1 MGQVRH
7 FLNAAQF
14 LTLVPVSSPDTLDD
28 DWLLR
33 AVKYFPVVGVLIGL
47 ASAVVFFLASILWS
61 GVIPA
66 LLAIATSAALTGA
79 LHEDG
84 LSDTADGLGGGRSVA
99 ARLEIMKDSR
109 IGTYGAL
116 VLGLGVSLRVAALA
130 SLPPLIGVAALVAVH
145 AAARFPPLIVLRV
158 LAHAG
163 DAASAKVSYAGAPV
177 SVAEII
183 VGAVVVVLALLPL
196 LFWSALAAIAGLLL
210 GAALAIWL
218 CRLSR
223 RLVGG
228 YTGDILGAVEQMFEI
243 GFLLG
248 VAALLG

>member
-1 MGQVRH
+1 MGQARH
-7 FLNAAQF
+7 FLNAVQF
-14 LTLVPVSSPDTLDD
+14 LTLIPVRSPDTLDD

-33 AVKYFPVVGVLIGL
+33 AVKYFPLVGVLIGVASALVFSL
-47 ASAVVFFLASILWS
+47 ASMVWG

-66 LLAIATSAALTGA
+66 LLAVATSAALTGA

-84 LSDTADGLGGGRSVA
+84 LSDTADGLGGGRSVN
-99 ARLEIMKDSR
+99 ARLAIMKDSR

-130 SLPPLIGVAALVAVH
+130 SLPPLVGVAALIAVH
-145 AAARFPPLIVLRV
+145 SVARFPPIIVLRV
-158 LAHAG
+158 LSHAG
-163 DAASAKVSYAGAPV
+163 DTASAKVSYAGAPV
-177 SVAEII
+177 RVAEMIF
-183 VGAVVVVLALLPL
+183 GAAVVLLALLPL
-196 LFWSALAAIAGLLL
+196 LAWSIFAVIAGLLI
-210 GAALAIWL
+210 GAALVTWL

-228 YTGDILGAVEQMFEI
+228 YTGDVLGAVEQMFEI